1 MITIYSEKFFVPHL
15 GEDRRKEYYMPHTS
29 YCVSCSRDVMTEED
43 IASHEE
49 NFPDHKLVDM
59 TVKEQ
64 ETDSK
69 PKNPKSSRRS
79 R

>member
-1 MITIYSEKFFVPHL
+1 
-15 GEDRRKEYYMPHTS
+15 MPHTS